1 MPTSRARLGQV
12 DFATTFG
19 LQAFDTVATF
29 SYDHGHHVV
38 RHSNLDC
45 GRPDMLTSNSRS
57 HNVFLDI
64 GFFVR
69 ALDVGFCGQA
79 QEAWRHQHKLVHGE
93 LNLIKGQH
101 GGGSQFSH
109 PHSGVLCLLGLANG
123 LTTNLQYSSFIQNG
137 PSTTLTWQPV

>member
-1 MPTSRARLGQV
+1 MPTSRALKRQV
-12 DFATTFG
+12 DLATTFC
-19 LQAFDTVATF
+19 LQALDMLTTF
-29 SYDHGHHVV
+29 SYDQGHHVV

-45 GRPDMLTSNSRS
+45 GRPDILIPNSRS
-57 HNVFLDI
+57 HEVFLNI
-64 GFFVR
+64 GLFIR

-123 LTTNLQYSSFIQNG
+123 LTTNLQYSSFVQFG
-137 PSTTLTWQPV
+137 LSTT

>member
-1 MPTSRARLGQV
+1 MPTSRAFQRQV
-12 DFATTFG
+12 DLTTTFD
-19 LQAFDTVATF
+19 LQALDMLATF
-29 SYDHGHHVV
+29 SYEHSHHVV

-45 GRPDMLTSNSRS
+45 GRPDILAPNSRS

-69 ALDVGFCGQA
+69 ALDVGFFGRA

-109 PHSGVLCLLGLANG
+109 PHSGVLRLLGFSNS
-123 LTTNLQYSSFIQNG
+123 LTTNFQYSSFVQIG
-137 PSTTLTWQPV
+137 LFTTLT